1 MADWISVQERL
12 PKNSERWEKYLVVV
26 SRSHY
31 PTSTYDIVDAPYDE
45 EFVTFAQYDS
55 EQKIWHVLWGEGCT
69 DCLNALIDI
78 EDSPLNG
85 DCVTH
90 WMPLPDVP
98 NQERNLVK

>member
-1 MADWISVQERL
+1 MADWISVRERL
-12 PKNSERWEKYLVVV
+12 PANSEHWKNYIVVV

-45 EFVTFAQYDS
+45 EFVTPAQYDS
-55 EQKIWHVLWGEGCT
+55 EQKIWHVLWGVECT
-69 DCLNALIDI
+69 ECLNALIDP

-90 WMPLPDVP
+90 WMSLPDVP
-98 NQERNLVK
+98 SN